1 MYKCI
6 NEEVE
11 TSKEH
16 VVGILLKYGV
26 RSFSFNINLS
36 LLEIFAFYAS
46 KLFEGSRFQVV

>member
-11 TSKEH
+11 RSEEH
-16 VVGILLKYGV
+16 VVGILRLIL
-26 RSFSFNINLS
+26 RFSFNINLC

-46 KLFEGSRFQVV
+46 KLL